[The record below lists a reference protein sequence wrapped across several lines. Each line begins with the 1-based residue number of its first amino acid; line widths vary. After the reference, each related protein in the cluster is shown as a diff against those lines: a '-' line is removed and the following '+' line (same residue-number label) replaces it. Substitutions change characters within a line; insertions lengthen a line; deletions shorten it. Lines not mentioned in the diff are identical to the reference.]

1 MHAAN
6 SQNWQRT
13 KKDPLVRWVW
23 LRRHTHINKWI
34 AALCRAFEMPT
45 SMRWNAYIF
54 GGSTH
59 AKILG
64 VMHTAK
70 KGHGWTFFACEI
82 CYQAGWHIGRCSIN
96 FQQINAVLRLWTN
109 NFQMC
114 YKGLVAR
121 LLDAVALK
129 IHWTNAKN
137 YKANSAM
144 NGQLA
149 KLTYRYIVSPPL
161 LLCARV

>member
-1 MHAAN
+1 
-6 SQNWQRT
+6 
-13 KKDPLVRWVW
+13 
-23 LRRHTHINKWI
+23 
-34 AALCRAFEMPT
+34 
-45 SMRWNAYIF
+45 
-54 GGSTH
+54 
-59 AKILG
+59 
-64 VMHTAK
+64 
-70 KGHGWTFFACEI
+70 
-82 CYQAGWHIGRCSIN
+82 
-96 FQQINAVLRLWTN
+96 
-109 NFQMC
+109 MC